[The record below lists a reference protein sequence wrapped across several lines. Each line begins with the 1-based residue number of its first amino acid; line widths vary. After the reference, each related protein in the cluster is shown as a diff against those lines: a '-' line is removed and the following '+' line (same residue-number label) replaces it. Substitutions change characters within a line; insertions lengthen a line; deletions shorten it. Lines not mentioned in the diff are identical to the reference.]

1 MNIITTLPES
11 APLIDRVVD
20 VIEHNPNA
28 HDQSYW
34 AWRDMDYSL
43 TAPPLSI
50 SLDNFPCGTTACVAG
65 WALLLAGYVLTFDE
79 GSDAANFAENGRII
93 PLLARELLRL
103 EREQAEQLF
112 GWTTDLA
119 SIRRVVN
126 EIKEG
131 SK

>member
-20 VIEHNPNA
+20 VIEHNPDA
-28 HDQSYW
+28 HNQNYW

-43 TAPPLSI
+43 PAPPLNISI
-50 SLDNFPCGTTACVAG
+50 DNFPCGTTACVAG
-65 WALLLAGYVLTFDE
+65 WALLLAGYAITFDE
-79 GSDAANFAENGRII
+79 DSDIADCAENGRII

-112 GWTTDLA
+112 GWTKDLA
-119 SIRRVVN
+119 SIRRVVDM
-126 EIKEG
+126 IKEG